1 MIESMP
7 KDLPNAVRIALRRWY
22 AGQQED
28 LPWREMLTVT
38 QHLAG
43 SPVPN
48 PDLAVKEV
56 LLQAMKT
63 MEEHAGGEAAQ
74 ILRLR
79 FLDDLTAAAT
89 ANRLNLTQDMVYK
102 RQRAAIQDLASAI
115 WQAELEARSLRQMRL
130 VGRLEIKEPPRLFGV
145 DHKLDELTTTLTTA
159 GSPWLVAVV
168 GIGGIGK
175 TALADAAVRALSLS
189 PAFADIAWVS
199 ARQERF
205 TLWDGLHEGP
215 QSAPALTVE
224 ALLDAIIEQFS
235 FLDLARVPLAQKQ
248 DHIRARLKAAPYLV
262 VVDNLE
268 TAADYRALVPDLQGL
283 VNPTRFLLTSRH
295 RLHDYPGVHNLSL
308 DEISAA
314 DSLALLRHEARERGL
329 AEVAAAPDDT
339 LLQVYEVTG
348 GNPLALKLLMG
359 QMHTLSLSR
368 VVDDLR
374 QARGRRVEELYRF
387 IYWRSWHLLDG
398 HARRVLAAMPL
409 VAESGGGLA
418 HIAALSELADESLAA
433 ALKQLVTLCL
443 VNVLG
448 TVEARRYS
456 IHRLTETFLL
466 NEVLKW
472 QPPA

>member
-1 MIESMP
+1 MMEPMP
-7 KDLPNAVRIALRRWY
+7 KDLPNAVRTALRRWHT
-22 AGQQED
+22 GKQEE
-28 LPWREMLTVT
+28 LPWRQMLTVT
-38 QHLAG
+38 QQLAG

-56 LLQAMKT
+56 LLQAT
-63 MEEHAGGEAAQ
+63 NALEEHAGGEAAE

-89 ANRLNLTQDMVYK
+89 ANRLNLTQDVVYK
-102 RQRAAIQDLASAI
+102 RQRAALHDLATVI
-115 WQAELEARSLRQMRL
+115 WQAELQARSARQMRIL
-130 VGRLEIKEPPRLFGV
+130 GRLEIQEPPRLFGV
-145 DHKLDELTTTLTTA
+145 DDKLAELRTALTTRDC
-159 GSPWLVAVV
+159 PRLVAVV

-175 TALADAAVRALSLS
+175 TALADAAVRPLSVS
-189 PAFADIAWVS
+189 PTFADIAWVS

-205 TLWDGLHEGP
+205 TLWDGLQESP
-215 QSAPALTVE
+215 QGTPALTVE
-224 ALLDAIIEQFS
+224 ALLDAIIEQFD
-235 FLDLARVPLAQKQ
+235 FLDLARHPLAQKQ
-248 DHIRARLKAAPYLV
+248 DHLRARLKVQPYLV

-268 TAADYRALVPDLQGL
+268 TAADYRALVPDLQSL
-283 VNPTRFLLTSRH
+283 ANPTRFLLTSRH
-295 RLHDYPGVHNLSL
+295 SMHDYPGVHNLHL
-308 DEISAA
+308 DELSTA
-314 DSLALLRHEARERGL
+314 DSLALMRHEAGERGL
-329 AEVAAAPDDT
+329 ADVASAPDHT

-374 QARGRRVEELYRF
+374 QARGQRVLELYRF
-387 IYWRSWHLLDG
+387 IYWRSWHLLDDQ
-398 HARRVLAAMPL
+398 ARRVLTAMPL

-418 HIAALSELADESLAA
+418 HIAALSELAEEPLAA
-433 ALKQLVTLCL
+433 ALKQLATLCL

-472 QPPA
+472 QTPT